1 MVDSE
6 KHVPGVL
13 MRLLVLLLLVPAC
26 RNNVAELKID
36 TSIVD
41 TGFIDADG
49 DGYELGVDCNDEDPA
64 IHPDADEVCD
74 GVDNNCDSVVDLD
87 AIDQSDFYLD
97 ADGDGYGD
105 ALNVTSMCSATT
117 GYTADATDC
126 DDSDAAIHPD
136 AAEICDGIDNDC
148 DSAIDDQDP
157 DVTDQTIWYVDYDQD
172 GFGDEALS
180 TVACEA
186 PSALYISEGGDCADT
201 DAYIYPGA
209 PEGCDGGDYNC
220 DGVLDSDADGDG
232 YADAE
237 CGGEDCDDS
246 DASVLPEVGGGCALG
261 TTCLDVQAN
270 GYDIG
275 DGVYTVDPDG
285 YGTGLDPFDVTCD
298 MTTDGGGWT
307 KIAYSSDLPFQNHFT
322 SGDKWQSM
330 PTDFTFEFTEK
341 EVEAIRALST
351 EGSQEYVGL
360 CEHVV
365 HYYYTPGGYYNN
377 AFGFTFF
384 DGTETSYGTAS
395 YSPYDITVSQ
405 DGCAGNGGEGGTLA
419 NATIFVVKSPLL
431 PLRNITCLDC
441 GNASELFGSPLTANP
456 AWLR

>member
-1 MVDSE
+1 
-6 KHVPGVL
+6 
-13 MRLLVLLLLVPAC
+13 
-26 RNNVAELKID
+26 
-36 TSIVD
+36 
-41 TGFIDADG
+41 
-49 DGYELGVDCNDEDPA
+49 
-64 IHPDADEVCD
+64 
-74 GVDNNCDSVVDLD
+74 CDSVVDLD

-285 YGTGLDPFDVTCD
+285 YGTGLDP
-298 MTTDGGGWT
+298 
-307 KIAYSSDLPFQNHFT
+307 
-322 SGDKWQSM
+322 
-330 PTDFTFEFTEK
+330 
-341 EVEAIRALST
+341 
-351 EGSQEYVGL
+351 
-360 CEHVV
+360 
-365 HYYYTPGGYYNN
+365 
-377 AFGFTFF
+377 
-384 DGTETSYGTAS
+384 
-395 YSPYDITVSQ
+395 
-405 DGCAGNGGEGGTLA
+405 
-419 NATIFVVKSPLL
+419 
-431 PLRNITCLDC
+431 
-441 GNASELFGSPLTANP
+441 
-456 AWLR
+456 